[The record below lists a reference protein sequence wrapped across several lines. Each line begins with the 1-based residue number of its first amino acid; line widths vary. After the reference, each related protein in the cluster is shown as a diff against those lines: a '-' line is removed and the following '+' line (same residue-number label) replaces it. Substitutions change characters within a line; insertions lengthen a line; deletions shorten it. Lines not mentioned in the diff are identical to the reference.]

1 MRGAIK
7 RPPRAGNNDCNAE
20 LALKHLQRARVA
32 RAVLG
37 EPARPGAEP
46 LVEVALAASRLLD
59 DGEELNV
66 HLIW

>member
-1 MRGAIK
+1 M
-7 RPPRAGNNDCNAE
+7 
-20 LALKHLQRARVA
+20 A

-66 HLIW
+66 LLIW